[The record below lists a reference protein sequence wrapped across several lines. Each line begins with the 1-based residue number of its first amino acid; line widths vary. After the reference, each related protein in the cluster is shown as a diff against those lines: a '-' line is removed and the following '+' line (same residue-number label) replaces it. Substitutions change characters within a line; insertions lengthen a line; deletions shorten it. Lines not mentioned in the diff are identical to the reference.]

1 MTNEAAILM
10 ALSVILTRMPARSIR
25 QISEAVGELQ
35 DQGSMIDLQDRV
47 KHTHR
52 VMQDQVAALTD
63 QQKADIARMLQGIGE
78 GLAGD
83 AIFYIEADDLA
94 LLIAD
99 AKRAG
104 RESMREEAAKR
115 CKSVADCYGENVNNP
130 NLGVTGQKAMLH
142 KQAAAMD
149 CYNAIRNLPISEEGE
164 HSND

>member
-1 MTNEAAILM
+1 MKPSDEQVTAWAQEWEAEYRRLWTEQA
-10 ALSVILTRMPARSIR
+10 SVPAMR
-25 QISEAVGELQ
+25 G
-35 DQGSMIDLQDRV
+35 
-47 KHTHR
+47 
-52 VMQDQVAALTD
+52 
-63 QQKADIARMLQGIGE
+63 
-78 GLAGD
+78 
-83 AIFYIEADDLA
+83 A
-94 LLIAD
+94 LLAWEWFGRKDAYIAHK
-99 AKRAG
+99 ACEFG